1 VGLFKLKLIYGE
13 IFMTTKK
20 LRKEK
25 PSKLNG
31 GGFGLVFSEA
41 ILPNGPLLGISPLL
55 LTERLITAI
64 ATHDES
70 LGVMV
75 EITPPKPGSGIPE
88 LPIHRQVREL
98 VHELDEPCMAPMQS
112 FPPGGILDADII
124 TLDDFEWVPR
134 EIARA
139 GGWMGWEENGDQSNR
154 ILSVWANDQSGEI
167 LTGSRFF
174 LLNIDCDYEY
184 CIPGMIEAGEDDL
197 PKNANLR
204 GLLTAYE
211 QACYGIEATEAEED
225 HRYEKILSKI
235 KGAKK
240 KAS

>member
-1 VGLFKLKLIYGE
+1 
-13 IFMTTKK
+13 MTTKK

-55 LTERLITAI
+55 LTDRLITAI

-75 EITPPKPGSGIPE
+75 EITPPKPGSGILE
-88 LPIHRQVREL
+88 LPIHRHAKECGNEVGGL
-98 VHELDEPCMAPMQS
+98 YMAPMQS
-112 FPPGGILDADII
+112 FPPGGFLEADIL
-124 TLDDFEWVPR
+124 TLDECEWVPK

-154 ILSVWANDQSGEI
+154 ILSVWATDENYNE
-167 LTGSRFF
+167 LTGDRFF

-184 CIPGMIEAGEDDL
+184 CIPGMIEGCDDYII
-197 PKNANLR
+197 KNANLR

-211 QACYGIEATEAEED
+211 QACYGIEASAAEED
-225 HRYEKILSKI
+225 DRYEKILSKI
-235 KGAKK
+235 RGGKK